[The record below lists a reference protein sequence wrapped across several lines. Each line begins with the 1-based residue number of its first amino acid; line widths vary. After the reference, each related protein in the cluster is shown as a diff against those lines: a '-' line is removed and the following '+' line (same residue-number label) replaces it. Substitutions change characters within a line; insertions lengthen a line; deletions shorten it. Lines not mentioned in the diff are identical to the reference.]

1 MIAYNFSPSKVSFSF
16 QFPVDINIVMF
27 HCQMGKGCVCQLLTK
42 ARGPIINQVELLGCR
57 PKEGGEQTGWR
68 AIPDMGWSLAGR
80 QQLTN
85 GSSKLNLNG
94 SPNHLPESEGKA
106 KVEVLGSRLEQVE
119 HVDQFEQSLPIASL
133 LEGIGVWV

>member
-1 MIAYNFSPSKVSFSF
+1 
-16 QFPVDINIVMF
+16 
-27 HCQMGKGCVCQLLTK
+27 MGKGCVCQLLTK
-42 ARGPIINQVELLGCR
+42 ARGPTINQVELLGCR
-57 PKEGGEQTGWR
+57 PKEGGEQTGA

-119 HVDQFEQSLPIASL
+119 HVDQFEQGLPIASL